1 MWTRNVWCSV
11 LYSFSPFAYFKQA
24 CGEGEKPLI
33 ARYLGIDWWKSE
45 WINYFLYVWSASR
58 RPLQISAACYVQK
71 HTLSIVAF
79 LNFIII
85 SITNKRENMYK
96 YIHSSIYKNIIGKT
110 VCQLYKIILHLTF
123 NKNTDD
129 DDPIILP
136 PTALHPTMFLFA
148 FLYVCISYSKS
159 RNNTSYIKFMH
170 CYRWRFTTNFSHP
183 ISSQHICFY
192 DYFVYSD
199 TAIFIAILC
208 TPCSDSAPSNKWSP
222 K

>member
-1 MWTRNVWCSV
+1 MLVICVWTRNVWCSV

-85 SITNKRENMYK
+85 SITNKRENMYIYTVAYTK
-96 YIHSSIYKNIIGKT
+96 INCHKKNRLSIVQN
-110 VCQLYKIILHLTF
+110 
-123 NKNTDD
+123 
-129 DDPIILP
+129 
-136 PTALHPTMFLFA
+136 HPA
-148 FLYVCISYSKS
+148 PYV
-159 RNNTSYIKFMH
+159 
-170 CYRWRFTTNFSHP
+170 
-183 ISSQHICFY
+183 Q
-192 DYFVYSD
+192 
-199 TAIFIAILC
+199 
-208 TPCSDSAPSNKWSP
+208 
-222 K
+222 